1 MPGTTN
7 IAEEIT
13 RLTDSRNTIRNKMV
27 NFGLAE
33 AAAKLD
39 VLAQAVN
46 GIANCG
52 AVSAEVQEGDTY
64 TIPKGYHN
72 GSGTVSG
79 VAGGGNYKLQSKAA
93 TPTKSQQN
101 ITPDSGFYG
110 LSDVTVAAIPAAY
123 QDVSS
128 VTATAGDVLA
138 NKIIV
143 TADGQVT
150 TGTMPNNGA
159 VSQKLDAEKPSY
171 TVPAGYHDGKGTVS
185 VTTETKTATPT
196 KEQQT
201 VSATEGKVLSSVTV
215 EAIPPQYLDTSD
227 ATAAASQIL
236 AGQTAYAGGAKVTG
250 TMANNGATALELDGM
265 QATLSL
271 IHI

>member
-7 IAEEIT
+7 VAEEIT

-46 GIANCG
+46 GIANC
-52 AVSAEVQEGDTY
+52 
-64 TIPKGYHN
+64 
-72 GSGTVSG
+72 
-79 VAGGGNYKLQSKAA
+79 
-93 TPTKSQQN
+93 
-101 ITPDSGFYG
+101 
-110 LSDVTVAAIPAAY
+110 
-123 QDVSS
+123 
-128 VTATAGDVLA
+128 
-138 NKIIV
+138 
-143 TADGQVT
+143 
-150 TGTMPNNGA
+150 GA

-265 QATLSL
+265 QATSVAIPAGYTSGGTVTLTNSIEEAL
-271 IHI
+271 AAI

>member
-72 GSGTVSG
+72 G
-79 VAGGGNYKLQSKAA
+79 
-93 TPTKSQQN
+93 
-101 ITPDSGFYG
+101 SGFYG

-265 QATLSL
+265 QATSVAIPAGYTSGGTVTLTNSIEEAL
-271 IHI
+271 AAI